1 MADEKNYPL
10 NVDKGGKGPVEDPD
24 EVYVASPFD
33 SGVNKLDAESFD
45 DREQEFQAVTEAELD
60 KLTKKDKSNLD
71 DLCFVK

>member
-33 SGVNKLDAESFD
+33 SGVNKLD
-45 DREQEFQAVTEAELD
+45 RIL
-60 KLTKKDKSNLD
+60 
-71 DLCFVK
+71 